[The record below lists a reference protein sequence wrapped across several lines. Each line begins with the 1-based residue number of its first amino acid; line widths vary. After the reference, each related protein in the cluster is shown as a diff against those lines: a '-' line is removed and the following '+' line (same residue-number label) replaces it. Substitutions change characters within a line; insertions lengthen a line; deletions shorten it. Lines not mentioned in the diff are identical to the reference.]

1 MAADSRPDLRS
12 LADSLFAQVTCR
24 QFPPDA
30 RVTEH
35 VARRRPQTDYPAFV
49 SSREF
54 TCERR
59 SSFSAASPRWQ
70 PRSSRSGRLSAQL
83 SHECLSTHSFS
94 QKQMHPAETN
104 FVFVCFFLSNK
115 AQKKGERKTTQ
126 FLFSC
131 ERRLAVPRAAP
142 RAAPQCREMQLL
154 FTCRQGETF
163 SPNVPCVVSEI
174 D

>member
-24 QFPPDA
+24 QSA

-59 SSFSAASPRWQ
+59 SSFSCAASSRSQ

-83 SHECLSTHSFS
+83 SRECLSTHSFS
-94 QKQMHPAETN
+94 QEQMHPAETN
-104 FVFVCFFLSNK
+104 FVFVCFFYRMK
-115 AQKKGERKTTQ
+115 RKKKGGGKKNDTI
-126 FLFSC
+126 S
-131 ERRLAVPRAAP
+131 VPLRTATRCDTSRAA
-142 RAAPQCREMQLL
+142 AFA
-154 FTCRQGETF
+154 T
-163 SPNVPCVVSEI
+163 
-174 D
+174 

>member
-1 MAADSRPDLRS
+1 MAADSLPDLRS

-24 QFPPDA
+24 QFLPDA

-59 SSFSAASPRWQ
+59 SSFSAASPRSQ

-94 QKQMHPAETN
+94 QEQMHPAETN
-104 FVFVCFFLSNK
+104 FVFVCFFYRIK
-115 AQKKGERKTTQ
+115 RKKRGKEKQHNFCSPANGHSMCHEPRHSAEKCNYRLHVDREKRSLPMFPAL
-126 FLFSC
+126 FLK
-131 ERRLAVPRAAP
+131 
-142 RAAPQCREMQLL
+142 
-154 FTCRQGETF
+154 
-163 SPNVPCVVSEI
+163 
-174 D
+174 